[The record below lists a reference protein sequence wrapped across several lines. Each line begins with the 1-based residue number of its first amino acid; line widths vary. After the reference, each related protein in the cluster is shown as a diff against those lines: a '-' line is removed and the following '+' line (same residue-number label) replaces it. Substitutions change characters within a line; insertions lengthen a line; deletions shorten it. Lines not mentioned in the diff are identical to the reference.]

1 MRLARVWQ
9 RIPLIVR
16 AIVSGFLI
24 TGALTIPWSMLAAAN
39 LKHWPSIPW
48 SALITAPAL
57 WLYWQYLKGRGWPRS
72 TVAARHANLRARPLS
87 SDVWGMALFA
97 GMIGLGALLAFQA
110 VLARLVPLPPEQ
122 QPLPD
127 ASQMPLLTQA
137 ALVMMGSCIAG
148 FTEEAGFRGYMQGAI
163 AERHGPLIAILV
175 SGSVF
180 GFAHFTHPSVGLAH
194 LPYYIAVSAVFGM
207 LTYLTGSIMPGVVL
221 HTFGDT
227 FEGLM
232 LVASGRTTWP
242 EASPAHGLVW
252 QSGADSTFWAMCA
265 WAALWI
271 AGAALVY
278 RALASEVR
286 SAATPLELRRRHGQI
301 QS

>member
-1 MRLARVWQ
+1 
-9 RIPLIVR
+9 
-16 AIVSGFLI
+16 
-24 TGALTIPWSMLAAAN
+24 
-39 LKHWPSIPW
+39 
-48 SALITAPAL
+48 
-57 WLYWQYLKGRGWPRS
+57 
-72 TVAARHANLRARPLS
+72 
-87 SDVWGMALFA
+87 MALFA

-137 ALVMMGSCIAG
+137 ALVIMGSFIAG

-163 AERHGPLIAILV
+163 AERHGPMDRDPDQRNRFRVRPFLTPDA
-175 SGSVF
+175 SDF
-180 GFAHFTHPSVGLAH
+180 AH

-207 LTYLTGSIMPGVVL
+207 LAYLTGSIMPGVVL

-242 EASPAHGLVW
+242 EASPSHGLVW
-252 QSGADSTFWAMCA
+252 QSGADSSFWAMCA

-271 AGAALVY
+271 AGAVLVY